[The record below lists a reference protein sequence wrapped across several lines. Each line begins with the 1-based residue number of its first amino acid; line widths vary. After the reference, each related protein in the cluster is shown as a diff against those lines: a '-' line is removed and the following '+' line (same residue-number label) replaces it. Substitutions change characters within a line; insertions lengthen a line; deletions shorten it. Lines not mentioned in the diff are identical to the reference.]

1 MTDNQSTNS
10 NSNSEDDHEEYEHET
25 GNQNNQI
32 PLLLDTT
39 DPLGECQSGFLVHD
53 TRLADA
59 AGLSDEREAGEI
71 SESEEEDDDITK
83 TKQANSAKKPKPI
96 RRTSNR
102 AKSRTPKNY
111 KDMASGKKENKQ
123 EPIKR
128 PQAISEDTGKNIEDN
143 GERTLEIAELE
154 ETIRQLTKEKNEITL
169 NLNEEK
175 TMKLQAERKL
185 VLEIDNTKRLRKT
198 HQNQDLRITH
208 AERKSESIG
217 EANKQLHKTIQQLET
232 QLADH
237 LIISTKEAEN
247 NKQASQKQKH
257 EIEKLKKETQT
268 LTRELASQK
277 KQAKE
282 KEESSQNAAKKL
294 EKTTKEQAS
303 QIKSLEELN
312 SDLLQEITEKM
323 EKKHTK
329 ATPKI
334 KYHATLLADSNGP
347 NILQNLM
354 KNEDT
359 EWRTPGKLYTAENI
373 TDYAKTNKKE
383 LEKVDAIA
391 ILCGTNH
398 IKKNEEAIIIKEKL
412 TTIIKNLPKQTPKIL
427 IHVPS
432 FKTDRKANLS
442 VEVIN
447 YMMQD
452 IADNT
457 TNTHIAKYRDTS
469 FKALK
474 TADTMHDELHLNRQ
488 GVANDLIADCIQ
500 RTTLKAI
507 KNKTTVTKDSQP
519 PPQKRPRNQSPI
531 GNRNKE
537 RNNETIEINIPY
549 QKVGLVIGRSRANLI
564 RWTETDHVETEI
576 LRADKETDDSKILLK
591 GGRTNTEK
599 VANNIKALIRSAP
612 LEQPPKLHIPCR
624 FELKGG
630 CKRKDICP
638 YQHQPENRKTSKSPH
653 SRRDAS
659 ARRTSR
665 SPLRSPHSYRDQ
677 ARSRR
682 ASRSPLRRRE
692 QQEH

>member
-25 GNQNNQI
+25 GNQNNKI

-39 DPLGECQSGFLVHD
+39 DSLGECQSGFLVHD

-71 SESEEEDDDITK
+71 SESEEEDDDITA
-83 TKQANSAKKPKPI
+83 TKRAHSATNLKPV

-102 AKSRTPKNY
+102 AKSRAPKNY
-111 KDMASGKKENKQ
+111 KNMASGKKENKQ
-123 EPIKR
+123 EPTKR
-128 PQAISEDTGKNIEDN
+128 TQNISEETGKDTEDN
-143 GERTLEIAELE
+143 REERTLEIAELE

-282 KEESSQNAAKKL
+282 KEENSQNAAKKL

-323 EKKHTK
+323 EKK
-329 ATPKI
+329 TPKQHLKSSI
-334 KYHATLLADSNGP
+334 
-347 NILQNLM
+347 
-354 KNEDT
+354 
-359 EWRTPGKLYTAENI
+359 TPH
-373 TDYAKTNKKE
+373 
-383 LEKVDAIA
+383 
-391 ILCGTNH
+391 C
-398 IKKNEEAIIIKEKL
+398 
-412 TTIIKNLPKQTPKIL
+412 
-427 IHVPS
+427 
-432 FKTDRKANLS
+432 
-442 VEVIN
+442 
-447 YMMQD
+447 
-452 IADNT
+452 
-457 TNTHIAKYRDTS
+457 
-469 FKALK
+469 
-474 TADTMHDELHLNRQ
+474 
-488 GVANDLIADCIQ
+488 
-500 RTTLKAI
+500 
-507 KNKTTVTKDSQP
+507 
-519 PPQKRPRNQSPI
+519 
-531 GNRNKE
+531 
-537 RNNETIEINIPY
+537 
-549 QKVGLVIGRSRANLI
+549 
-564 RWTETDHVETEI
+564 
-576 LRADKETDDSKILLK
+576 
-591 GGRTNTEK
+591 
-599 VANNIKALIRSAP
+599 
-612 LEQPPKLHIPCR
+612 
-624 FELKGG
+624 
-630 CKRKDICP
+630 
-638 YQHQPENRKTSKSPH
+638 
-653 SRRDAS
+653 
-659 ARRTSR
+659 
-665 SPLRSPHSYRDQ
+665 
-677 ARSRR
+677 
-682 ASRSPLRRRE
+682 
-692 QQEH
+692 